1 MPLWETGVSV
11 VCSHTG
17 AGLFAYGAFAGLF
30 SAGLFANGAFAGLS
44 AAGLFAQILV
54 EHKMRKH

>member
-17 AGLFAYGAFAGLF
+17 AGLFAYGAFAGL
-30 SAGLFANGAFAGLS
+30 SG
-44 AAGLFAQILV
+44 AGLFAQILV
-54 EHKMRKH
+54 EHDMSKH